1 MYDDRKMCKALK
13 KTACGLAALAL
24 AIGGASPLRA
34 AQLPT
39 DPGDYTALPPGT
51 DLALMYGQ
59 FTKRDRTYSDG
70 DAASG
75 PFSLDTNIGLARYL
89 HYMQVGGYTANV
101 QAIIPFG
108 SVRLNKPVSVKASG
122 AGDPILGSGIWLI
135 NHPEAQQYLVV
146 SAFLSIPAGSYDASR
161 SAVNV
166 GENRWKATFHAS
178 YIQPLAKNCL
188 FDLTGEATVFG
199 KNNDFSGV
207 RREQDAQFG
216 VQTHLR
222 YVLTPTSHVGVSYYH
237 DFGAENNIA
246 GISQDDRLNNSSG
259 QLTYANFITPS
270 LQLQAQYG
278 KGVKTRSGPKEA
290 QRINLRVM
298 KAF

>member
-1 MYDDRKMCKALK
+1 MCDDRKMCNALK
-13 KTACGLAALAL
+13 KTVYALAALAL
-24 AIGGASPLRA
+24 AIGGVSPLRA
-34 AQLPT
+34 AQVPT

-59 FTKRDRTYSDG
+59 FAKRDRTYSDG
-70 DAASG
+70 NTASG
-75 PFSLDTNIGLARYL
+75 PFSLDTNIGLARYI
-89 HYMQVGGYTANV
+89 HYTTIGGYTANM

-122 AGDPILGSGIWLI
+122 VGDPIVGSVIWLI
-135 NHPEAQQYLVV
+135 NHPEAQQYLAV
-146 SAFLSIPAGSYDASR
+146 SAFLSIPTGSYDASR
-161 SAVNV
+161 SVVNL

-178 YIQPLAKNCL
+178 YIQPIAKNCM
-188 FDLTGEATVFG
+188 FDLTGEATIFG
-199 KNNDFSGV
+199 DNNDFSGV
-207 RREQDAQFG
+207 RREQGAQLG

-237 DFGAENNIA
+237 DFGAENTIA
-246 GISQDDRLNNSSG
+246 GVRQDDRLNNGSS

-278 KGVKTRSGPKEA
+278 KGGKTRSGPKEE